1 MTTTELLALFRS
13 EVSDLELPYL
23 WSDALVYGYIDE
35 AQKQFCRQTVGI
47 EDARSYKLTI
57 VADTEWYALDPKI
70 LKLRSVIDRATGID
84 VPTVPVEK
92 MTQYGVRFNG
102 VTGPVKV
109 LVTGLQKG
117 YVRAY
122 PLPNTAAVLELRT
135 FRLPED
141 VAAGDDFEID
151 DQHVRNLLHWVKH
164 KAYSMTDAETYDP
177 KSAAANFAMW
187 DSYCARALNEQSR
200 LRHSAGTVVYGG
212 L

>member
-23 WSDALVYGYIDE
+23 WSDSLVYGYIDE

-57 VADTEWYALDPKI
+57 VAATEWYALDPKI

-84 VPTVPVEK
+84 VPTIPVEK

-102 VTGPVKV
+102 ATGPVKV
-109 LVTGLQKG
+109 LVTGMQKG

-122 PLPNTAAVLELRT
+122 PVPDIAAVLELRT

-151 DQHVRNLLHWVKH
+151 DQHVRNLLLWVKH
-164 KAYSMTDAETYDP
+164 KAYSVTDAETYDP
-177 KSAAANFAMW
+177 KAAAANFAEW
-187 DSYCARALNEQSR
+187 GSYCARALNEQSR

-212 L
+212 F